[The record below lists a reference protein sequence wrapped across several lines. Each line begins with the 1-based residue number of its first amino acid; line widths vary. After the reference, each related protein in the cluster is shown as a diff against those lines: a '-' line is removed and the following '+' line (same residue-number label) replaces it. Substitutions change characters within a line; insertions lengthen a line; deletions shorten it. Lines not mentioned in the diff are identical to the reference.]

1 MLFKNITVIDEDMN
15 VKHNRYVGIKGEK
28 IDYVGDSF
36 PENASGYGR
45 TYDGSNKLLMPGFYN
60 AHAHSPMALM
70 RGYGE
75 NMALRDWLEKKIF
88 PFEAKLTGDDV
99 YRGTMLCMAES
110 LKFGIVSTSNANT
123 STVPS

>member
-1 MLFKNITVIDEDMN
+1 MLFKNIIVIDEDMN

-45 TYDGSNKLLMPGFYN
+45 TYDGSNRLLMSGFYN

-88 PFEAKLTGDDV
+88 PFEAKLTGNDV
-99 YRGTMLCMAES
+99 YRGTMLCIFFPAIFWASSMLSA
-110 LKFGIVSTSNANT
+110 F
-123 STVPS
+123 